1 MTLLEIMVSLAI
13 AVGVLV
19 VAIPAIG
26 TIFALEQHRAAKDLA
41 LLYQQ
46 LNDEAIMRNVTFRIA
61 FNLSDNSYQVEAGDP
76 RTLIFENSEE
86 RDDRELVEWVAL
98 HPETTQVSP
107 SDHSR
112 KQRPIRL
119 TSPMSMPSPDEAL
132 AEMNLMMLLRHYN
145 HLLTWQRWRQ
155 VHG

>member
-1 MTLLEIMVSLAI
+1 MGPPTQAAQKRPHAVDEVSKATMRCAIELANWFLSENERI
-13 AVGVLV
+13 Y
-19 VAIPAIG
+19 
-26 TIFALEQHRAAKDLA
+26 A
-41 LLYQQ
+41 LL
-46 LNDEAIMRNVTFRIA
+46 A
-61 FNLSDNSYQVEAGDP
+61 
-76 RTLIFENSEE
+76 ENSEE
-86 RDDRELVEWVAL
+86 RDDRALVEWVAL